1 MPDGSTPGRP
11 LRGRPGFFS
20 APRFAPGDW
29 ASVPDDAF
37 PVDEDGWASTRPPRQ
52 LCDDLPEPADGTGI
66 DAGLDRTA
74 GAPPAERAEALAGLR
89 RQVWRLE
96 GRGGG
101 AAGTAPLGLAAVDG
115 ALPGGGLARA
125 CLHEV
130 AGPLGDAAA
139 AGFAAS
145 AAAALHGAA
154 EGRAAGPVLWLCRG
168 AVPYA
173 PGLAAHGLTPDRLL
187 IAQAADD
194 TDFLWALEEA
204 ARSGALAAVV
214 GDAGRDAD
222 AGPGDDRGRPRQPAI
237 DLTASRRLQL
247 ACEAGGTAMI
257 LLRPLPAAALAG
269 PGLSATGGGWSD
281 APPARLPPGFPA
293 ELAKHA
299 TAAGGASVA
308 ATRWHVVARPSR
320 PTTLPGGGAEPGVG
334 VPAWRL
340 ELVRN
345 RGGRPGAWEV
355 TWDLRHGGLAL
366 LDPRTPARAAN
377 AA

>member
-125 CLHEV
+125 LPARGGGP
-130 AGPLGDAAA
+130 AGRCRRRRLRRQRRRGPARSGGG
-139 AGFAAS
+139 AG
-145 AAAALHGAA
+145 
-154 EGRAAGPVLWLCRG
+154 RRAGPVALPRRG
-168 AVPYA
+168 AYA

-204 ARSGALAAVV
+204 ARSGALAA
-214 GDAGRDAD
+214 GGRRCRGATRMPAPATIAAGR
-222 AGPGDDRGRPRQPAI
+222 
-237 DLTASRRLQL
+237 ASRRS
-247 ACEAGGTAMI
+247 T
-257 LLRPLPAAALAG
+257 
-269 PGLSATGGGWSD
+269 
-281 APPARLPPGFPA
+281 
-293 ELAKHA
+293 
-299 TAAGGASVA
+299 
-308 ATRWHVVARPSR
+308 
-320 PTTLPGGGAEPGVG
+320 
-334 VPAWRL
+334 
-340 ELVRN
+340 
-345 RGGRPGAWEV
+345 
-355 TWDLRHGGLAL
+355 
-366 LDPRTPARAAN
+366 
-377 AA
+377 